1 MLMDRLRYYE
11 YYPSQEKNIAPSNK
25 GGLRKKNI
33 RKHLFILYGIINSVI
48 NGNETCIDIQI
59 YDVIQCFDALWLE
72 DCMLDLYYSTPKS
85 QHNDKLGLIYEAN
98 VENKVAVKTQVG
110 LTDRV
115 NLPSIVMQG
124 GTFGPMQC
132 SNSIDSIGKKCIS
145 RQEHLFTYKNMVNIT
160 PLAMVDDLL
169 VVAPCGYESLAVN
182 VFINTQVKMKKLKFH
197 TGKTNTMCHDLKV
210 HGTRMG
216 KVSEDTYL
224 RDVMSQDGSN
234 CKNIKSRAG
243 KGLGIIS
250 QILTLLETVS
260 LQ

>member
-1 MLMDRLRYYE
+1 M
-11 YYPSQEKNIAPSNK
+11 
-25 GGLRKKNI
+25 
-33 RKHLFILYGIINSVI
+33 
-48 NGNETCIDIQI
+48 
-59 YDVIQCFDALWLE
+59 
-72 DCMLDLYYSTPKS
+72 
-85 QHNDKLGLIYEAN
+85 
-98 VENKVAVKTQVG
+98 G

-224 RDVMSQDGSN
+224 RDVISQDGSN

-250 QILTLLETVS
+250 QILTILETVS
-260 LQ
+260 FGKYYFQIAMTLRESMFLNGILTNSEIWYQKLKSLRRWTGVYLGNIWYTNFFSQRSTVLRKWCFFNWHVGKNEKS

>member
-1 MLMDRLRYYE
+1 M
-11 YYPSQEKNIAPSNK
+11 
-25 GGLRKKNI
+25 
-33 RKHLFILYGIINSVI
+33 
-48 NGNETCIDIQI
+48 
-59 YDVIQCFDALWLE
+59 
-72 DCMLDLYYSTPKS
+72 
-85 QHNDKLGLIYEAN
+85 
-98 VENKVAVKTQVG
+98 AVKTPVG

-145 RQEHLFTYKNMVNIT
+145 RKEHLFTYKNMVNIT

-210 HGTRMG
+210 HGKRMG

-224 RDVMSQDGSN
+224 RDVISQDGSN

-243 KGLGIIS
+243 KGLGVMS
-250 QILTLLETVS
+250 QILTILETVS
-260 LQ
+260 FGKYYFQIAMTLRESVFLNGILTNSEIWYQKLKSLRRWTGVYLGNIWYTNFFSQRSTVLRKWCFFNRHVGKN

>member
-1 MLMDRLRYYE
+1 M
-11 YYPSQEKNIAPSNK
+11 
-25 GGLRKKNI
+25 
-33 RKHLFILYGIINSVI
+33 
-48 NGNETCIDIQI
+48 
-59 YDVIQCFDALWLE
+59 
-72 DCMLDLYYSTPKS
+72 
-85 QHNDKLGLIYEAN
+85 
-98 VENKVAVKTQVG
+98 G

-115 NLPSIVMQG
+115 NLTSIVMQG

-224 RDVMSQDGSN
+224 RDVISQDGSN
-234 CKNIKSRAG
+234 WKNIKSRAG

-250 QILTLLETVS
+250 QILTILETVS
-260 LQ
+260 FGKYYFQIAMTLRESMFLNGILTNSEIWYQKLKSLRRWTGVYLGNIWYTNFFSQRSTVLRKWCFFNWHVGKNEKS